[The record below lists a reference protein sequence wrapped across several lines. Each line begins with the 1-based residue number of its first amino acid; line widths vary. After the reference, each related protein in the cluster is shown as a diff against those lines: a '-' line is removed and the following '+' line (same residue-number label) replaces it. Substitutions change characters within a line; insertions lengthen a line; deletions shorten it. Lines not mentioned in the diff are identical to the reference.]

1 VLVAAAE
8 VVAGAAELGVGA
20 GAGAGAGGALVGVY
34 RLVGGA
40 VVVGALVAVVNGGA
54 GGAVVGLALGGAGG
68 AGAGADVGVAGA
80 GCSFWLAP
88 PTRTAV
94 ATMIMNATTMATPI
108 NVRPPSVLNHFVV
121 PGFGSVSVINTSASL
136 AHHGIVRCPP
146 DGRDSRRTPDEARIH
161 RSSHDGYQHL
171 SRPGRIRRKSSSRQ
185 RRHHRRTDLV
195 IAAAIK
201 RTRSSRSITPAGHR
215 GDVDAGGSGGK
226 WRAESGSYAV

>member
-8 VVAGAAELGVGA
+8 VAAGAAELGV

-34 RLVGGA
+34 RLVGGGA
-40 VVVGALVAVVNGGA
+40 KVVGALVAVVNGGA
-54 GGAVVGLALGGAGG
+54 GGAVVGLAVGVLGGAGG

-108 NVRPPSVLNHFVV
+108 NVRPPSVLNHFVA

-146 DGRDSRRTPDEARIH
+146 DGRDSGRTPDEARIH
-161 RSSHDGYQHL
+161 RSSHDDYQHL
-171 SRPGRIRRKSSSRQ
+171 SRSGRIRRNQLATAPPSSPHGSR
-185 RRHHRRTDLV
+185 
-195 IAAAIK
+195 
-201 RTRSSRSITPAGHR
+201 HR
-215 GDVDAGGSGGK
+215 GSDQLNPVEPVDHPGPPP
-226 WRAESGSYAV
+226 WRC

>member
-20 GAGAGAGGALVGVY
+20 GAGALGALVGVY
-34 RLVGGA
+34 CLVGGA

-54 GGAVVGLALGGAGG
+54 GGAVVGLAVGVLGAAGG

-121 PGFGSVSVINTSASL
+121 PGFGSVSVINRSASL

-161 RSSHDGYQHL
+161 R
-171 SRPGRIRRKSSSRQ
+171 
-185 RRHHRRTDLV
+185 
-195 IAAAIK
+195 
-201 RTRSSRSITPAGHR
+201 
-215 GDVDAGGSGGK
+215 
-226 WRAESGSYAV
+226 